1 MPVIYIDVL
10 LALNLWIDFILLL
23 ATARILRLPRR
34 RWRMVLGALLGAAT
48 SCLIFLPDLP
58 TAAATAV
65 KLAAACVIL
74 LVAFPWR
81 GRLPYIKAVVVFFV
95 ISTLFAGMAGAL
107 YFFAAPQGF
116 YVVGG
121 VVYYDVSPL
130 TLVLL
135 TVVSY
140 GALCLYDRFTRKKAS
155 LGRDYRLLVTCGGR
169 TAAVRALYDSGNSLT
184 ELFSG
189 SPVAVVR
196 RAALESVLPAE
207 VREALRD
214 PAAFVS
220 GEAGAGNGGA
230 AAAVRSRL
238 RLVPFRSVGGDGLL
252 PAFRPEHLTVVAE
265 NGANRDATG
274 AYVAVCEELGRGD
287 YDALV
292 GTDIAGL
299 FDAPPAKS
307 ASFPPIAGR
316 SSRAIGGWNGIK
328 GGEEK

>member
-81 GRLPYIKAVVVFFV
+81 GRLLYIKSVVVFFV
-95 ISTLFAGMAGAL
+95 ISTLFAGM
-107 YFFAAPQGF
+107 
-116 YVVGG
+116 
-121 VVYYDVSPL
+121 
-130 TLVLL
+130 LL

-140 GALCLYDRFTRKKAS
+140 GALCLYDRFTRKKAP

>member
-1 MPVIYIDVL
+1 M
-10 LALNLWIDFILLL
+10 
-23 ATARILRLPRR
+23 
-34 RWRMVLGALLGAAT
+34 
-48 SCLIFLPDLP
+48 
-58 TAAATAV
+58 
-65 KLAAACVIL
+65 
-74 LVAFPWR
+74 
-81 GRLPYIKAVVVFFV
+81 
-95 ISTLFAGMAGAL
+95 
-107 YFFAAPQGF
+107 
-116 YVVGG
+116 VGG

-140 GALCLYDRFTRKKAS
+140 GALCLYDRFTRKKAP

-238 RLVPFRSVGGDGLL
+238 RLVPFRSSPGVHLEQLAGGM
-252 PAFRPEHLTVVAE
+252 A
-265 NGANRDATG
+265 
-274 AYVAVCEELGRGD
+274 
-287 YDALV
+287 
-292 GTDIAGL
+292 
-299 FDAPPAKS
+299 
-307 ASFPPIAGR
+307 
-316 SSRAIGGWNGIK
+316 
-328 GGEEK
+328 

>member
-81 GRLPYIKAVVVFFV
+81 GRLLYIKSVVVFFV

-140 GALCLYDRFTRKKAS
+140 GAL
-155 LGRDYRLLVTCGGR
+155 
-169 TAAVRALYDSGNSLT
+169 
-184 ELFSG
+184 
-189 SPVAVVR
+189 
-196 RAALESVLPAE
+196 
-207 VREALRD
+207 
-214 PAAFVS
+214 
-220 GEAGAGNGGA
+220 
-230 AAAVRSRL
+230 
-238 RLVPFRSVGGDGLL
+238 
-252 PAFRPEHLTVVAE
+252 
-265 NGANRDATG
+265 
-274 AYVAVCEELGRGD
+274 
-287 YDALV
+287 
-292 GTDIAGL
+292 
-299 FDAPPAKS
+299 
-307 ASFPPIAGR
+307 
-316 SSRAIGGWNGIK
+316 
-328 GGEEK
+328 